1 MFRNAAVI
9 FCSLIVILVV
19 DDPALAEQEF
29 RPIDAS
35 QRYRLTKGETTGLEA
50 MLRRMGLSLADE
62 HKVDPADGIPVP
74 VPFVPVPGPEPA
86 PGPAPQPEP
95 GPAPMPG
102 PEEAD
107 EDFFDDD
114 FFDDDKGFDDIVADM
129 DSEFEEAVARWD

>member
-50 MLRRMGLSLADE
+50 MLRKMGLSLADE
-62 HKVDPADGIPVP
+62 HKVDPAGGLPVP
-74 VPFVPVPGPEPA
+74 VPFVPVPGHEPA
-86 PGPAPQPEP
+86 PGREPQSER

-107 EDFFDDD
+107 ALFFDDD
-114 FFDDDKGFDDIVADM
+114 FFDDVKGLDEIVAEM
-129 DSEFEEAVARWD
+129 DC